1 MVYGVLA
8 PLSTIFQSYRG
19 GQFYPIVLNGNCKR
33 FRRETYVLRKKTLII
48 ICFSV
53 IVIISNPVTVM
64 NGVFPHFFLFV
75 TVKTNVYA
83 RAFLR

>member
-33 FRRETYVLRKKTLII
+33 FRREIYVLRKK
-48 ICFSV
+48 
-53 IVIISNPVTVM
+53 
-64 NGVFPHFFLFV
+64 H
-75 TVKTNVYA
+75 
-83 RAFLR
+83 